1 MRSSPDSTLA
11 AIRRFG
17 SLTLGALL
25 ATSSVC
31 AAQDAVSTGASLGGP
46 SSVGGA
52 FAQASGPRP
61 WHPDPEKLTLGFD
74 YSVFGQTA
82 SEGPGV
88 TEAAGVGGADY
99 EAMSRAELV
108 ALAKERGIRANGKT
122 VDIIKG
128 LQELGAP
135 GAAAPAPE
143 EKDFRLS
150 SIMG

>member
-1 MRSSPDSTLA
+1 MLCATIAHASNHCTIVA
-11 AIRRFG
+11 QF
-17 SLTLGALL
+17 LTLSIPLCYNREEQDNPDAYRMLSSLL
-25 ATSSVC
+25 YGS
-31 AAQDAVSTGASLGGP
+31 DARRTKQGICFNTG
-46 SSVGGA
+46 
-52 FAQASGPRP
+52 RNK
-61 WHPDPEKLTLGFD
+61 E
-74 YSVFGQTA
+74 
-82 SEGPGV
+82 V

>member
-1 MRSSPDSTLA
+1 M
-11 AIRRFG
+11 
-17 SLTLGALL
+17 
-25 ATSSVC
+25 
-31 AAQDAVSTGASLGGP
+31 
-46 SSVGGA
+46 
-52 FAQASGPRP
+52 
-61 WHPDPEKLTLGFD
+61 
-74 YSVFGQTA
+74 
-82 SEGPGV
+82 
-88 TEAAGVGGADY
+88 
-99 EAMSRAELV
+99 